1 MTNDLPHVALNL
13 AAAWGAGSLV
23 GLERSYNGR
32 AAGFRTHALV
42 GLASATVMVVALAPG
57 FTPGMTTSGTA
68 QVDATRLAQGVM
80 TGVGFLGAGVIFK
93 EGVNV
98 QGLTTAASIWAT
110 AAVGLLCGLGVL
122 APAAMVTAAIL
133 ATLFVFRWFEG
144 VLPIRRYALAVFR
157 FEAARA
163 PTEDALCDLLDR
175 HTVTWS
181 DVSYALTDG
190 GKVVEFRG
198 NLSTRRNARLGDLSE
213 HLRQAP
219 GLIEFELTS
228 IAK

>member
-42 GLASATVMVVALAPG
+42 ALASATVMVVAVAPG
-57 FTPGMTTSGTA
+57 FTAALTPSGTA

-93 EGVNV
+93 EGVSV

-110 AAVGLLCGLGVL
+110 AAVGLLCGLGIF
-122 APAAMVTAAIL
+122 APAALITAAIL
-133 ATLFVFRWFEG
+133 TTLFVFRWIEG
-144 VLPIRRYALAVFR
+144 VLPIRHYALAVFR

-163 PTEDALCDLLDR
+163 PSEDALCDMLDR

-181 DVSYALTDG
+181 NVSYALTRSG
-190 GKVVEFRG
+190 QVMEYHGS
-198 NLSTRRNARLGDLSE
+198 LSTSRRARLGDLSE

-219 GLIEFELTS
+219 GLIEFELMSVT
-228 IAK
+228 K